1 MPETIFP
8 GIAGVLLLLWLLAEH
23 GKLLQPSTRSLLRGL
38 GLRNVLNLK
47 ALHAYVYIRWTRQY
61 ISIALNRLLPLST
74 ERQRQAWSDSY
85 HGKVLTPD
93 HAKAIVTINR
103 TIPLRDLEQ
112 VIPFPTA
119 RDLVLKGP
127 PDIVVYECV
136 CRAARPTSCSP
147 TQVCMIIGQPFADF
161 ILEHHPAKS
170 RRLTQ
175 AEALTL
181 LHQEHGRGHVHT
193 AWFKD
198 VMLDRFYAICN
209 CCSCCCGGLEGMV
222 KHGMSNIASSGFV
235 ASVDESLCEGC
246 GACEK
251 ACPFKAVAV
260 NTTSMV
266 NGERCMG
273 CGVCEAA
280 CSRGALS
287 LKRDERKG
295 LPFDVRMMG

>member
-1 MPETIFP
+1 MLGKVLLI
-8 GIAGVLLLLWLLAEH
+8 IAGVLLLLWLLSER

-47 ALHAYVYIRWTRQY
+47 VLHAYVYFRWTRQY

-93 HAKAIVTINR
+93 HARAIVTINR

-112 VIPFPTA
+112 VIPYPTA
-119 RDLVLKGP
+119 RDLVLNGP
-127 PDIVVYECV
+127 PDIVAYECV
-136 CRAARPTSCSP
+136 CRAARKTSCSP

-161 ILEHHPAKS
+161 ILEHHPATS

-175 AEALTL
+175 TEALTL
-181 LHQEHGRGHVHT
+181 LQQEHGRGHVHT

-198 VMLDRFYAICN
+198 VMLNRFYAMCN

-222 KHGMSNIASSGFV
+222 KHGMTNVTSSGFV
-235 ASVDESLCEGC
+235 AGVDAGLCDGC

-260 NTTSMV
+260 NKTSAV
-266 NGERCMG
+266 RWDKCMG
-273 CGVCEAA
+273 CGVCEAT
-280 CSRGALS
+280 CPQGAMS

-295 LPFDVRMMG
+295 IPFDVRMME